1 MGKLAGKLR
10 ASRIIYPNTKFK
22 LSSIQKKYV
31 LFQNTLMLKDVTL
44 QDQGIDMYDQMKEQ
58 FGIADMFESLTKQME
73 GMFALVDASNAF
85 SLQIVGFIIA
95 LVSVPQ
101 FLQLVSYLWN
111 LSLCRYIIAGMVLI
125 LILGSV
131 LKRFRKRF
139 RNFHS

>member
-1 MGKLAGKLR
+1 
-10 ASRIIYPNTKFK
+10 
-22 LSSIQKKYV
+22 
-31 LFQNTLMLKDVTL
+31 MLKDVTL
-44 QDQGIDMYDQMKEQ
+44 QDQGIEMYDQMKEQ

-125 LILGSV
+125 LMWV
-131 LKRFRKRF
+131 VF
-139 RNFHS
+139 